1 MIQQEQ
7 WDSFIKRIKSGLTN
21 RDALLSVGISE
32 ETLYKRLRIKNPNE
46 KEKAFIELV
55 KKAQIEFKLKHIEN
69 ISKKGDEQWQASA
82 WLLERKF
89 KKEFGKYEIV
99 VEGDKE
105 YLQNEDELLK
115 ELEKLE
121 KEEDEHRKRKE
132 TD

>member
-1 MIQQEQ
+1 M
-7 WDSFIKRIKSGLTN
+7 
-21 RDALLSVGISE
+21 
-32 ETLYKRLRIKNPNE
+32 
-46 KEKAFIELV
+46 
-55 KKAQIEFKLKHIEN
+55 
-69 ISKKGDEQWQASA
+69 
-82 WLLERKF
+82 LERKF

-105 YLQNEDELLK
+105 DLQNEDELLK